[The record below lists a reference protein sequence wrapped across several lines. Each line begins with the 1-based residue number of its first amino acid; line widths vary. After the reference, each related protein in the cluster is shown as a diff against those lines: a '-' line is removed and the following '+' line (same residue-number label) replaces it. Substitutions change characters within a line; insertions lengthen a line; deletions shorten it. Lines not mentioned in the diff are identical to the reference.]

1 MTNNESEKLTLDL
14 EPPSGLTFSLIQEEA
29 SSSLPPL
36 AQEEPQT
43 PPATT
48 LSLVQEE
55 QPAAPAAPEKKE
67 LPPIDPT
74 ASLEAFPAVLKKIQ
88 GMWATNECDQFLHS
102 LFMDTRGGTRRGFP
116 MEAADEI
123 MFLVKFNK
131 TVRAIPLTGQMHIS
145 FAEAF
150 RVVDQADQKRL
161 TQGVSDVWGATGVAG
176 EAPARPGRSQEP
188 GPRATSRPRGKQSKA
203 STIVPWIIIL
213 VLIGLAY
220 KLLLPVFIGGGPN
233 IGG

>member
-1 MTNNESEKLTLDL
+1 MTNNESDKLTLD
-14 EPPSGLTFSLIQEEA
+14 PGPSSGLA
-29 SSSLPPL
+29 
-36 AQEEPQT
+36 
-43 PPATT
+43 

-55 QPAAPAAPEKKE
+55 APAPAAPEKKVT
-67 LPPIDPT
+67 PATNP
-74 ASLEAFPAVLKKIQ
+74 AAALEAFPGVHKKIQ
-88 GMWATNECDQFLHS
+88 AMWATGECDQFLHS

-131 TVRAIPLTGQMHIS
+131 TVRAIPLMGQMNIS

-161 TQGVSDVWGATGVAG
+161 TQGVSDVWGATGAVGDAPTRATRPQAG
-176 EAPARPGRSQEP
+176 GQRTTSARPKGKSS
-188 GPRATSRPRGKQSKA
+188 ATG
-203 STIVPWIIIL
+203 VLPWIIFL
-213 VLIGLAY
+213 VALALAY
-220 KLLLPVFIGGGPN
+220 KLLLPVFTGGGPH